1 MATAP
6 AGFDEAEVEL
16 MVRKYRDPERKGLV
30 NYRNLHHDIV
40 ALSDIMVKEGAL
52 VMPDRCDVT
61 DYLTPAVSNSSTITK
76 LLGLP
81 PSVFYKLKKD
91 QWLHFCVVHFSLGG
105 GPHSSTDL

>member
-40 ALSDIMVKEGAL
+40 ALSDIMIKEGAL
-52 VMPDRCDVT
+52 ALPEKCDVS
-61 DYLTPAVSNSSTITK
+61 DYLAPEVSSNSTATFLTELIDKLMIYIIINQK
-76 LLGLP
+76 LL
-81 PSVFYKLKKD
+81 
-91 QWLHFCVVHFSLGG
+91 QN
-105 GPHSSTDL
+105 